1 MPTEISYSGLEL
13 HKWGY
18 EIKPSEKKIIY
29 LPLLLNP
36 LNPLN
41 DVDSLHPLTQ
51 SKGSI
56 PDSKTPVEVVEDY
69 LSSLRKHVLATLKRV
84 YGSPFMGMCG
94 IDYALVVPEV
104 ESHL

>member
-1 MPTEISYSGLEL
+1 MGIRNKTRR
-13 HKWGY
+13 
-18 EIKPSEKKIIY
+18 KKIIY

-51 SKGSI
+51 SKSSI
-56 PDSKTPVEVVEDY
+56 PDSKTPVEVVRDY
-69 LSSLRKHVLATLKRV
+69 LSSLRKHVLAILKEQLR
-84 YGSPFMGMCG
+84 GSLIEWH
-94 IDYALVVPEV
+94 IDYALAVPEV